1 MQHFTDDDRQF
12 DVYTSLAQSR
22 RSDGPWSSA
31 QTVEVIEWPPV
42 GNSSNPRVGQV
53 RQVQIQRLFQDQQPR
68 LRVIFAPPDGP
79 SAGTVDVVSALLQHY
94 KAPPAFLMERLQSVA
109 HSCGSRVANGNN
121 YASWFHFLCK
131 DLAVYTNQNGE
142 TRIENTR
149 PTAAILSQAD
159 GTWIKSG
166 FFLTWGP
173 GRNNEICTTLVC
185 FGAHTDIKERFESL
199 AYNSSWLDA
208 VHSPFNLFV
217 ILLEQLFLT
226 LDSKI
231 WDLSDVFR
239 TLEGE
244 ILLQATSQCERPETQ
259 FDFVALH
266 NVTKYIA
273 YLMEAA
279 NAMLLVV
286 DDIQIQSRSMP
297 CDMDAGLV
305 KQVVASLAYQKGL
318 FRSENLRL
326 KSLDKRMQNIINL
339 AFNLVTQQDSHVMK
353 RDSDSMKTI
362 AAVTLL
368 FLPMSTIATIF
379 GSQFFN
385 SESGVLHIADN
396 FWLYWIIAL
405 PTTIIVIG
413 SWYLYHRCVS
423 QHRQKGR
430 RTSSS
435 YTKRVKGHD

>member
-1 MQHFTDDDRQF
+1 M
-12 DVYTSLAQSR
+12 A
-22 RSDGPWSSA
+22 SS
-31 QTVEVIEWPPV
+31 
-42 GNSSNPRVGQV
+42 
-53 RQVQIQRLFQDQQPR
+53 
-68 LRVIFAPPDGP
+68 FAPPDGP
-79 SAGTVDVVSALLQHY
+79 SADTVDVVSALLQHY

-109 HSCGSRVANGNN
+109 HSCGSRVTNGNN
-121 YASWFHFLCK
+121 YGNEYGIALAREVTDLSRIASWFHFLCK
-131 DLAVYTNQNGE
+131 DLAVHTNQSGE
-142 TRIENTR
+142 TRIEDTR

-173 GRNNEICTTLVC
+173 GRSNEICITLIC
-185 FGAHTDIKERFESL
+185 FGAHTAIKERFEDL
-199 AYNSSWLDA
+199 AYHSSWLDA
-208 VHSPFNLFV
+208 VQSPFNLFV
-217 ILLEQLFLT
+217 IVLEQLFLT
-226 LDSKI
+226 LDGKI

-239 TLEGE
+239 TMEGE
-244 ILLQATSQCERPETQ
+244 ILLQAMSQSEGPAAQ

-305 KQVVASLAYQKGL
+305 QQVVASLAYQKGL

-368 FLPMSTIATIF
+368 FLPMSTVAHYQLQ
-379 GSQFFN
+379 SL
-385 SESGVLHIADN
+385 S
-396 FWLYWIIAL
+396 
-405 PTTIIVIG
+405 
-413 SWYLYHRCVS
+413 
-423 QHRQKGR
+423 
-430 RTSSS
+430 
-435 YTKRVKGHD
+435 